1 MTLSLFFFVNLRYSS
16 GGANELDTSSHLLT
30 LATRE
35 LFNELDTSH
44 HAAAPVRFWMVS
56 LNPYVID
63 TFFLVINNLDISQ
76 FLEHLL
82 R

>member
-1 MTLSLFFFVNLRYSS
+1 MVCFVLNLFFGGLRYSG

-44 HAAAPVRFWMVS
+44 RAVTPVRFWTVS
-56 LNPYVID
+56 FNPCVLK
-63 TFFLVINNLDISQ
+63 F
-76 FLEHLL
+76 
-82 R
+82 